1 MVRKKAKP
9 FLKWAGGKGQLISE
23 IEKSL
28 PENFGKSQ
36 SIYVEPFLGSGA
48 VLFWMLNNYDSVFRA
63 VVNDINSELI
73 NSYKVIASNPIELIQ
88 LLQVFEGEYHSLENV
103 QEEKKAYY
111 YKKRELFNSHSEDK
125 VLKAALLIFLNKT
138 CFNGLYRVNKNNEF
152 NVPIGSYKKPM
163 ICDRENILAVS
174 NALQRVEILCGDY
187 EGTIKF
193 ANPMSLFYFDPPYR
207 PLSSTSS
214 FTSYTSEQFNDLE
227 QIRLRNFCDKLD
239 ELGVKWILSNS
250 DTKGKNPNDT
260 FFDDIYSDYIISR
273 VKARRSINANPLK
286 RGELNELI
294 ITNYNYEQTLSFIR
308 D

>member
-1 MVRKKAKP
+1 M
-9 FLKWAGGKGQLISE
+9 KWAGGKGQLISE
-23 IEKSL
+23 IQKSL
-28 PENFGKSQ
+28 PENFGKTQ

-48 VLFWMLNNYDSVFRA
+48 VLFWMLNNFSSVFRA

-73 NSYKVIASNPIELIQ
+73 NSYKVIANSPIEIIEI
-88 LLQVFEGEYHSLENV
+88 LQVFEGEYHSLENS

-111 YKKRELFNSHSEDK
+111 YKKRELFNSHPENK
-125 VLKAALLIFLNKT
+125 VLRAALLIFLNKT

-163 ICDRENILAVS
+163 ICDKENILAVS
-174 NALQRVEILCGDY
+174 DALQRVEFLCGDY
-187 EGTIKF
+187 VKTINF
-193 ANPMSLFYFDPPYR
+193 AKPMSLFYFDPPYR
-207 PLSSTSS
+207 PLSNTSS
-214 FTSYTSEQFNDLE
+214 FTSYTCEQFNDAE
-227 QIRLRNFCDKLD
+227 QIRLRNFCIKLD

-250 DTKGKNPNDT
+250 DTKGKNPDDT
-260 FFDDIYSDYIISR
+260 FFDDIYSDYIIAR

-294 ITNYNYEQTLSFIR
+294 ITNYQYEQTLSFIR